1 MKVCEPCKQ
10 RYSDETSF
18 CYACG
23 SSLEPLPDPRLGQ
36 AMGSRYVLDEV
47 IGRGRHAAVHRAH
60 DLFSGRTYAAKIF
73 PAAAIAGH
81 TQAALLAVATSVEP
95 LVHPN
100 IARVRASGTSEDGEL
115 YVIADLVDGES
126 LEKLLSRGKL
136 ALPRALSIG
145 AQIAR
150 AVSRAHDRMV
160 VHGDLRPAN
169 VLLERTGLARVT
181 DFGVARTSD
190 ALKSPTHFA
199 PEPMIGLYADL
210 YALGLTLFHML
221 TGAPAFEAPDR
232 AALLAKHQSEP
243 APRASERASVP
254 PALDELV
261 NALLAKSPMGRPV
274 DAPAV
279 VARLEEIAA
288 ELGVDV
294 STPAAAPAPKA
305 IADVDATEAR
315 WQKRLGVFQEMVK
328 KGFPQGAP
336 QHTQTPLDNIARRV
350 PALGEIRASAAAALG
365 RERAIEEEADQR
377 TIDLGDAM
385 ATIMRDASRLRQ
397 QVRAA
402 AGQID
407 QRLGSELTDIDYQ
420 VKDVRSSTDAHL
432 ADVRER
438 LTPDRQELQELGKR
452 WLDNENEL
460 LHLAARFC
468 APLRAR
474 PELVPLFTKLT
485 G

>member
-23 SSLEPLPDPRLGQ
+23 SSLEPLPDPRVGQ
-36 AMGSRYVLDEV
+36 AMGARYVLDEV
-47 IGRGRHAAVHRAH
+47 LGRGRNAAVHRAH

-73 PAAAIAGH
+73 PAAVVGGP
-81 TQAALLAVATSVEP
+81 TQAALLGAAAATEP
-95 LVHPN
+95 LLHPN
-100 IARVRASGTSEDGEL
+100 IARTRASGTSEEGEV
-115 YVIADLVDGES
+115 YVIADLVEGES
-126 LEKLLSRGKL
+126 LERLLARGKL

-169 VLLERTGLARVT
+169 VILERTGRARVT
-181 DFGVARTSD
+181 DFGVARASE
-190 ALKSPTHFA
+190 ALRSPTHFA

-210 YALGLTLFHML
+210 YALGLTLFQML

-232 AALLAKHQSEP
+232 AALLVKHQTEP
-243 APRASERASVP
+243 APRVSERASVP
-254 PALDELV
+254 PPVDELV
-261 NALLAKSPMGRPV
+261 SALLAKSPMGRPV

-288 ELGVDV
+288 ELGVDA
-294 STPAAAPAPKA
+294 STPVAPPAPKA
-305 IADVDATEAR
+305 TADVDATEAR
-315 WQKRLGVFQEMVK
+315 WRKRLDVFQDMVK
-328 KGFPQGAP
+328 KGFPAGVP
-336 QHTQTPLDNIARRV
+336 PHTQMPLDNITRRV
-350 PALGEIRASAAAALG
+350 PALGEIRASAAAALA
-365 RERAIEEEADQR
+365 RERAIEEETDQR

-385 ATIMRDASRLRQ
+385 ATIMLDASRLRQ

-407 QRLGSELTDIDYQ
+407 QRLGSELTDVDYQ
-420 VKDVRSSTDAHL
+420 VKDLRSSMDAHL

-438 LTPDRQELQELGKR
+438 LTADRQELEDLGKR

-474 PELVPLFTKLT
+474 PELVPLFTKLS
-485 G
+485 